1 MKNIVIFLLLNLISV
16 HASDFTWGSYG
27 LVLHGEKSSILKLSK
42 DIQSF
47 YKSDILER
55 MINRLESESKHI
67 NVPKSIYE
75 DGANIHTSY
84 KFLLESLQD
93 ANGLIELSANELN
106 EELQAQKEE
115 EVFFKE
121 FRSIKIRGRKDK
133 LETML
138 SRMDMIYDYE
148 VGRKLFEDI
157 KKCGHSL
164 LIYDDKSAL
173 SGGGYTGA
181 HPSTFDIFVPG
192 KGADARIRMRFDQPD
207 LGAHEVGAEG
217 GVRIPFKAID
227 NIFHELVH
235 AKHVMC
241 GTTSRNNAEAQAIEE
256 ENLFRKIRPDTA
268 DWPARD
274 PKEYENGV
282 QTWFGLY

>member
-1 MKNIVIFLLLNLISV
+1 MKKITLFILLSISSLQ
-16 HASDFTWGSYG
+16 ASDFTWGAHG
-27 LVLHGEKSSILKLSK
+27 LVLHGEKKSVLKISK
-42 DIQSF
+42 HIQSF

-55 MINRLESESKHI
+55 MINRLEKESKHI
-67 NVPKSIYE
+67 NIPQNIYE
-75 DGANIHTSY
+75 DDDSQHTSY
-84 KFLLESLQD
+84 KFLLGSLQD
-93 ANGLIELSANELN
+93 ANGLIELSAIELKQELAEQMEKKVQFKNYKSISLRARRDKLDTMITRMNAIYENELGK
-106 EELQAQKEE
+106 Q
-115 EVFFKE
+115 
-121 FRSIKIRGRKDK
+121 
-133 LETML
+133 
-138 SRMDMIYDYE
+138 
-148 VGRKLFEDI
+148 LFEDI

-164 LIYDDKSAL
+164 LIYDDKSSL

-181 HPSTFDIFVPG
+181 SPSTFDIFVPG
-192 KGADARIRMRFDQPD
+192 KGANAKIRMRFDQPD

-217 GVRIPFKAID
+217 GVRIPFMALD

-241 GTTSRNNAEAQAIEE
+241 GTTSKANAEAQAIAE
-256 ENLFRKIRPDTA
+256 ENSFRRSRPSTA